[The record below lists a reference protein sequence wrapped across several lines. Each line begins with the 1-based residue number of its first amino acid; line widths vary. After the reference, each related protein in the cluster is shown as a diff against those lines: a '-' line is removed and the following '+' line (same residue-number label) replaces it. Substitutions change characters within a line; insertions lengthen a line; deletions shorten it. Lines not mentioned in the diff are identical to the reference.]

1 MLLARTNPET
11 AVEGDGRWGVPD
23 VRSAAEPLH
32 SITRERRRVLALIA
46 LVWLIVAGL
55 YMLPTLVNDRR
66 DIGVPIIISHL
77 GVSMGGLAL
86 SVLLLLIIARASR
99 AGKRAAF
106 FGSALGVVSIAALLA
121 AIDIAFFD
129 FVHGLFDREQAPGV
143 PYIARWTANFAVF
156 MSQFSLIAVTF
167 WMIETLEANRVKQV
181 ELEQSRRLI
190 VEAQNTAGRAKLA
203 ALRYQ
208 LNPHFLFNTL
218 NSISSLVMT
227 KRLADAENMLSLLS
241 EFLRSTLA
249 QDPEAPQTLEGELE
263 TVEAYLA
270 IERIRFGERMAIEI
284 DCPPALR
291 DTPIAHF
298 LLQPLVENA
307 IKHGVAPSQKPVTI
321 RIAARA
327 NDGDLIVAIE
337 NDCQTGQASAT
348 STRVGLRNVRER
360 LAAVY
365 GNEGHL
371 ETIERESG
379 YLALVR
385 IPLGSHIR

>member
-1 MLLARTNPET
+1 MLLVRTD
-11 AVEGDGRWGVPD
+11 AGDAEMEDQPAMWGDAP
-23 VRSAAEPLH
+23 ALEPLS
-32 SITRERRRVLALIA
+32 SITRERRRVLVLIG
-46 LVWLIVAGL
+46 LVWMIVAGL
-55 YMLPTLVNDRR
+55 YMLPTLVHDRR
-66 DIGVPIIISHL
+66 DIGVPIIISHV
-77 GVSMGGLAL
+77 GISIVGGAL
-86 SVLLLLIIARASR
+86 SGVLLLIIARARR
-99 AGKRAAF
+99 AGKRAALL
-106 FGSALGVVSIAALLA
+106 GSTLGVVTIACAMA
-121 AIDIAFFD
+121 AADIAFFD
-129 FVHGLFDREQAPGV
+129 FVHGLFDREQSPGV
-143 PYIARWTANFAVF
+143 PYIARWTSNFAVF

-167 WMIETLEANRVKQV
+167 WMLETLEANRVKQV
-181 ELEQSRRLI
+181 ELELSRRLI
-190 VEAQNTAGRAKLA
+190 VEAQNTASRAKLA

-218 NSISSLVMT
+218 NSISSLVIT
-227 KRLADAENMLSLLS
+227 KRLADAEKMLSLLS

-270 IERIRFGERMAIEI
+270 IERIRFGERLAVEV

-291 DTPIAHF
+291 DAPIAHF

-307 IKHGVAPSQKPVTI
+307 IKHGVAPSDETVTI

-327 NDGDLIVAIE
+327 NDGDLVVAIE
-337 NDCQTGQASAT
+337 NDCQVGQASAAGT
-348 STRVGLRNVRER
+348 QVGLRNVRER

-365 GNEGHL
+365 GQHGHL

-385 IPLGSHIR
+385 FPLRNAVQ

>member
-1 MLLARTNPET
+1 MPLVGTPARDLAH
-11 AVEGDGRWGVPD
+11 D
-23 VRSAAEPLH
+23 VDHVAASAASPFLG
-32 SITRERRRVLALIA
+32 ITRERRRVLVLVG
-46 LVWLIVAGL
+46 LVWLIAAGL

-66 DIGVPIIISHL
+66 DIGAPIIISHI
-77 GVSMGGLAL
+77 GVSIGGGAL
-86 SVLLLLIIARASR
+86 SALLLLIIARARR
-99 AGKRAAF
+99 AGTRAALL
-106 FGSALGVVSIAALLA
+106 GSALGVVGVAAALA

-143 PYIARWTANFAVF
+143 PYIARWTSNFAVF
-156 MSQFSLIAVTF
+156 MSQFSVIAVTF
-167 WMIETLEANRVKQV
+167 WMLETLEANRVKQV

-190 VEAQNTAGRAKLA
+190 VEAQNTASRAKLA

-218 NSISSLVMT
+218 NSISSLVIT
-227 KRLADAENMLSLLS
+227 HRVADAEKMLSLLS

-270 IERIRFGERMAIEI
+270 IERIRFGERLAVEV
-284 DCPPALR
+284 DCPPTLR
-291 DTPIAHF
+291 DAPIAHF

-307 IKHGVAPSQKPVTI
+307 IKHGVAPSEETVTI
-321 RIAARA
+321 RIAARL

-337 NDCQTGQASAT
+337 NNCQVGQASAAGT
-348 STRVGLRNVRER
+348 QVGLRNVRER

-365 GNEGHL
+365 GADGHL
-371 ETIERESG
+371 ETMERESG

-385 IPLGSHIR
+385 FPLRTQA